1 MDDVLTYD
9 DASVTPPG
17 TTGLRAAMA
26 RFSDGADHRRRRAVA
41 ERRLA
46 GIDPAVLRSRANEL
60 AGKLLAPAHRIDLM
74 ARVAR
79 PVPLASLAEALG
91 ATDAPAAAAAA
102 RRLALAL
109 APPAGW
115 PASDPLPPAADL
127 ARLLGLP
134 ADPHGDEV
142 ANTLALCVQA
152 ADATAGLVGLAVLA
166 GGEDAGAAVDGVLAQ
181 GGPVVRTSRWA
192 RRDLHLPTGTVPA
205 GHEVVVPLAAA
216 GLPFGAG
223 AHRCPGA
230 EHARALACGV
240 VEAVLASGL
249 RPAAQEIAYEA
260 RANLR
265 IPAALVLTPRG
276 CASGASGRGRPTRRR
291 SGWRPAPVRGAADLA
306 PGSR

>member
-1 MDDVLTYD
+1 MDDALTHD

-46 GIDPAVLRSRANEL
+46 GIDPTVLRARANEL
-60 AGKLLAPAHRIDLM
+60 AAKVLAPTHRLDLM
-74 ARVAR
+74 ALVAR
-79 PVPLASLAEALG
+79 PVPLAALTEALG

-102 RRLALAL
+102 CRLALAL
-109 APPAGW
+109 APPEGW
-115 PASDPLPPAADL
+115 PASDPLRPAAEL
-127 ARLLGLP
+127 AQLLGLP
-134 ADPHGDEV
+134 ADPHDDEV
-142 ANTLALCVQA
+142 SNTVALCVQA

-166 GGEDAGAAVDGVLAQ
+166 AGDDAGAAVDGVLAQ
-181 GGPVVRTSRWA
+181 GGPVLRTSRWA
-192 RRDLHLPTGTVPA
+192 RRDLHLPSGTVPA
-205 GHEVVVPLAAA
+205 GHEVVVWLAAA

-240 VEAVLASGL
+240 VAAVLASGL
-249 RPAAQEIAYEA
+249 RPPRQEISYEA

-265 IPAALVLTPRG
+265 IPARLILTR
-276 CASGASGRGRPTRRR
+276 
-291 SGWRPAPVRGAADLA
+291 
-306 PGSR
+306 

>member
-1 MDDVLTYD
+1 MDDVLTHD

-41 ERRLA
+41 ERCLA
-46 GIDPAVLRSRANEL
+46 GIDPAGLRTRAGGL
-60 AGKLLAPAHRIDLM
+60 TAKALAPAARIDLM
-74 ARVAR
+74 ALIAR
-79 PVPLASLAEALG
+79 PVPLTALAEALG
-91 ATDAPAAAAAA
+91 AADAPTAAAAT

-115 PASDPLPPAADL
+115 APTDPLRPAAEL

-134 ADPHGDEV
+134 ADLHGDEV
-142 ANTLALCVQA
+142 ANTVALCVQA
-152 ADATAGLVGLAVLA
+152 SDATAGLIGLAVLA
-166 GGEDAGAAVDGVLAQ
+166 AREHDDADAAVDGVLAQ

-192 RRDLHLPTGTVPA
+192 RRDLHLPSRTVPA
-205 GHEVVVPLAAA
+205 GHEVVVWLAAA

-240 VEAVLASGL
+240 LEAVLASGL
-249 RPAAQEIAYEA
+249 RPPTQQIAYEA

-265 IPAALVLTPRG
+265 IPARLILTR
-276 CASGASGRGRPTRRR
+276 
-291 SGWRPAPVRGAADLA
+291 
-306 PGSR
+306 

>member
-1 MDDVLTYD
+1 MDDVLTHD

-46 GIDPAVLRSRANEL
+46 GIDPAGLGTRANEL
-60 AGKLLAPAHRIDLM
+60 AAEVLAPTRRIDLM
-74 ARVAR
+74 RLVAR
-79 PVPLASLAEALG
+79 PVPLTALAEALG
-91 ATDAPAAAAAA
+91 ASDAPAAAAAA

-109 APPAGW
+109 APPAGR
-115 PASDPLPPAADL
+115 PASDPLRPAAEL

-134 ADPHGDEV
+134 ADPRGDEA
-142 ANTLALCVQA
+142 ANTVALCVQA

-166 GGEDAGAAVDGVLAQ
+166 ARDDAGAAVDAVLTQ
-181 GGPVVRTSRWA
+181 GGPVMRTSRWA
-192 RRDLHLPTGTVPA
+192 RRDLHLPSGTVPA
-205 GHEVVVPLAAA
+205 GREVVVPLAAA

-249 RPAAQEIAYEA
+249 RPASREIAYEA
-260 RANLR
+260 RVNLR
-265 IPAALVLTPRG
+265 IPASLVLTR
-276 CASGASGRGRPTRRR
+276 
-291 SGWRPAPVRGAADLA
+291 
-306 PGSR
+306 